1 MSKQLTFFIDVDNT
15 LLNNDLI
22 KQQIKLALVH
32 VLGHTEADHFW
43 RHHDEFRAYQKLVDF
58 PSVTRVYCAEHHGA
72 TCERIVGSIFKDI
85 DFAAALFPHA
95 LQVIS
100 HLKMFGE
107 VYIFSEGDPVYQNM
121 KIQKSGIAAA
131 ATSVLLYEH
140 KLDHLREALV
150 FAKNGRPVVVDD
162 RDDKLME
169 IKKRIPQAL
178 TIVVCQGHYAR
189 TDCAMNHT
197 ADKVVDSVGELLGWK
212 EEGFQSP

>member
-1 MSKQLTFFIDVDNT
+1 MSKLPLAFFIDVDNT

-22 KQQIKLALVH
+22 KEQIKLALVR

-58 PSVTRVYCAEHHGA
+58 PRVTRAYCAEHHGA
-72 TCERIVGSIFKDI
+72 TCERTVGTIFTTI
-85 DFAAALFPHA
+85 NFEAALFPGA
-95 LQVIS
+95 LDVII
-100 HLKMFGE
+100 HLKTLGG
-107 VYIFSEGDPVYQNM
+107 VYIFSEGDAVYQNM

-140 KLDHLREALV
+140 KLDHLDEAFA
-150 FAKNGRPVVVDD
+150 FAKNGRPVVIDD

-169 IKKRIPQAL
+169 IKKRMPEAL

-189 TDCAMNHT
+189 TDCALNHT
-197 ADKVVDSVGELLGWK
+197 ADKVIEAVGELVEWK
-212 EEGFQSP
+212 KEDFS

>member
-58 PSVTRVYCAEHHGA
+58 PGVTRAYCAEQHGA
-72 TCERIVGSIFKDI
+72 TCERTVGSIFTNI
-85 DFAAALFPHA
+85 NFVEALFPNA
-95 LQVIS
+95 LQVITY
-100 HLKMFGE
+100 LKILGE
-107 VYIFSEGDPVYQNM
+107 VYIFSEGDAVYQNM
-121 KIQKSGIAAA
+121 KIQKSGIAAVA
-131 ATSVLLYEH
+131 MSVLLYKH
-140 KLDHLREALV
+140 KLDHLDEAFA
-150 FAKNGRPVVVDD
+150 FAKNGQPVVIDD

-169 IKKRIPQAL
+169 IKKRIPRAL

-189 TDCAMNHT
+189 ANCAMNHT
-197 ADKVVDSVGELLGWK
+197 ADKVVDSVGELMQWK
-212 EEGFQSP
+212 LEDF